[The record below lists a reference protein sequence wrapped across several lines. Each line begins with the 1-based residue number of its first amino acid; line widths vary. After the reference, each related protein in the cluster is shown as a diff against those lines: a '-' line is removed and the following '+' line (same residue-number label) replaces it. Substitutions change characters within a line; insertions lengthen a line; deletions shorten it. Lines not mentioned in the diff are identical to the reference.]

1 MDRSAIPPPG
11 LRSHSDGVETHAS
24 PAEDLPTLYRAILDG
39 VAQLE
44 RLGARREA
52 GLLRQQAT
60 QIYST
65 AWDDA
70 GLRRLGQIRRRIER
84 VIAGDERPRTA
95 MSRRKLLTDQA
106 RKRSRTRR

>member
-1 MDRSAIPPPG
+1 
-11 LRSHSDGVETHAS
+11 VESHAS

-52 GLLRQQAT
+52 GLVRQEAT

-65 AWDDA
+65 AWDAA

-84 VIAGDERPRTA
+84 VIAGEERPRQAPQRTTGLA
-95 MSRRKLLTDQA
+95 GRARIPRRTP
-106 RKRSRTRR
+106 R

>member
-1 MDRSAIPPPG
+1 
-11 LRSHSDGVETHAS
+11 VENHAS

-52 GLLRQQAT
+52 GLLRQEAT

-70 GLRRLGQIRRRIER
+70 GVRRLGQIRRRIER
-84 VIAGDERPRTA
+84 VIAGEERPRTA
-95 MSRRKLLTDQA
+95 MSRRRVLAEQA
-106 RKRSRTRR
+106 RKRTAARR